1 MPKVQIRR
9 IETYD
14 LPQLETAVADFLGHA
29 NRIRIKRSKRVLLK
43 PNLLGAFPPERA
55 VTTHPV
61 LLEALIRHFLELGKE
76 VWIGDSPGGT
86 ADVEQVWQ
94 ACGLKDLANR
104 YPVKL
109 VNLSTSGYR
118 ELKWN
123 GIPVKISEVFWQCG
137 IVINIGKYKTH
148 GLVGFTGA
156 LKNLYGLV
164 PGLIKTDYHSR
175 YPNSVDF

>member
-1 MPKVQIRR
+1 M
-9 IETYD
+9 
-14 LPQLETAVADFLGHA
+14 
-29 NRIRIKRSKRVLLK
+29 
-43 PNLLGAFPPERA
+43 
-55 VTTHPV
+55 
-61 LLEALIRHFLELGKE
+61 LLEALIRHFLELDKGL
-76 VWIGDSPGGT
+76 DRRLT
-86 ADVEQVWQ
+86 EQPTWNRFWQ

-109 VNLSTSGYR
+109 VNLSTSSYR

-123 GIPVKISEVFWQCG
+123 GIPVDLRVFWQCG

-164 PGLIKTDYHSR
+164 PA
-175 YPNSVDF
+175 